1 MYVVDGSAAPR
12 RIEAGS
18 IDSLFA
24 LDARGSDRRK
34 AYEASIEAR
43 IDEYERTA
51 SRLVGA
57 CIIEPVVQG
66 AGGMRLVDPEFHRAM
81 DAVCKARNIPV
92 IADEVFSGLWRLG
105 AESAAV
111 DLLGIKVRALFCRVA
126 VAVAVGGL
134 PTAGRPTD
142 HLRTYVRSSHY
153 YCSYH
158 CSQPAV
164 DRLLRQA
171 PHGRHRSAVPDA
183 GDRGGTA
190 LRGDGGRSMAPAPS
204 PSSPSLS
211 LLPPPLPPARSF
223 DLPTHRHHHHHHLLP
238 VGL

>member
-1 MYVVDGSAAPR
+1 MYVVDGSTAPR

-24 LDARGSDRRK
+24 PDAGGSDRRK

-126 VAVAVGGL
+126 VAVAVAVGGL
-134 PTAGRPTD
+134 PAAGRPTD
-142 HLRTYVRSSHY
+142 RPPTYVRTLVS
-153 YCSYH
+153 
-158 CSQPAV
+158 
-164 DRLLRQA
+164 LLLFVPLLSTSR
-171 PHGRHRSAVPDA
+171 RSVA
-183 GDRGGTA
+183 
-190 LRGDGGRSMAPAPS
+190 S
-204 PSSPSLS
+204 PSSSR
-211 LLPPPLPPARSF
+211 PASF
-223 DLPTHRHHHHHHLLP
+223 RCP
-238 VGL
+238 

>member
-1 MYVVDGSAAPR
+1 MYVVDGSTAPR

-24 LDARGSDRRK
+24 PDAGGSDRRK

-81 DAVCKARNIPV
+81 DAVCKARNVPV

-126 VAVAVGGL
+126 VAVGGA
-134 PTAGRPTD
+134 PCRRPTD

-190 LRGDGGRSMAPAPS
+190 LRGDGGRSRW
-204 PSSPSLS
+204 L
-211 LLPPPLPPARSF
+211 PPLPFP
-223 DLPTHRHHHHHHLLP
+223 LPLSRFFLP
-238 VGL
+238 PCLPLAPSISPLIVIIITITFSP

>member
-1 MYVVDGSAAPR
+1 MYVVDGSTAPR

-24 LDARGSDRRK
+24 PDAGGSDRRK

-57 CIIEPVVQG
+57 CIIEPLVQG

-81 DAVCKARNIPV
+81 DAVCKARNVPV

-126 VAVAVGGL
+126 VAVGGA
-134 PTAGRPTD
+134 PCRRPTD
-142 HLRTYVRSSHY
+142 RPTTYVRTY
-153 YCSYH
+153 ARLTITVRTIALN
-158 CSQPAV
+158 QPSIGCFAK
-164 DRLLRQA
+164 LLTA
-171 PHGRHRSAVPDA
+171 GIVP
-183 GDRGGTA
+183 
-190 LRGDGGRSMAPAPS
+190 
-204 PSSPSLS
+204 LS
-211 LLPPPLPPARSF
+211 LTLA
-223 DLPTHRHHHHHHLLP
+223 TEGVRH
-238 VGL
+238 

>member
-1 MYVVDGSAAPR
+1 MYVVDGSTAPR

-24 LDARGSDRRK
+24 PDAGGSDRRK

-43 IDEYERTA
+43 IDEYERTG

-81 DAVCKARNIPV
+81 DAVCKARNVPV

-111 DLLGIKVRALFCRVA
+111 DLLGIKVRAF
-126 VAVAVGGL
+126 
-134 PTAGRPTD
+134 
-142 HLRTYVRSSHY
+142 S
-153 YCSYH
+153 
-158 CSQPAV
+158 
-164 DRLLRQA
+164 
-171 PHGRHRSAVPDA
+171 
-183 GDRGGTA
+183 
-190 LRGDGGRSMAPAPS
+190 
-204 PSSPSLS
+204 
-211 LLPPPLPPARSF
+211 
-223 DLPTHRHHHHHHLLP
+223 
-238 VGL
+238 